1 MDKNFLKI
9 NIGEIDYNEV
19 KPLIFSNF
27 GILKMAQDLQEQL
40 MPTDN
45 VTINP
50 EEALLSKVAEI
61 MGYQY
66 SDDMSKKT
74 LQNLKVWS
82 DTYSPENIQEGISTL
97 TNLIRDISSM
107 PEMNETSEARMSIES
122 AINSLQNFS
131 NLFITFVEAKEQA
144 AAFISQNQ

>member
-1 MDKNFLKI
+1 
-9 NIGEIDYNEV
+9 
-19 KPLIFSNF
+19 
-27 GILKMAQDLQEQL
+27 MAQDLQEQL